1 MTDQCDLRRRVVSH
15 GVLLSG
21 AHERNLAEGN
31 FEGSL
36 IVAVFGAL
44 AAWESMASH
53 CTNDA
58 LTSNVFHSSANWW

>member
-36 IVAVFGAL
+36 IVAVFTAL
-44 AAWESMASH
+44 AAWKPKASI
-53 CTNDA
+53 A
-58 LTSNVFHSSANWW
+58 RMVP